1 MQKLLLPKDNTG
13 MATFSF
19 RLKKYKIAW
28 DRVPRTDTPT
38 CVNLLRRC
46 SGQGD
51 AQCIG
56 VDALDKPTAV
66 NSVLGRAPEP
76 VRRMH
81 PPLGMTTQQGVK
93 LV

>member
-1 MQKLLLPKDNTG
+1 MQKLLLPKNNTSV
-13 MATFSF
+13 ATFPF
-19 RLKKYKIAW
+19 RLKKYKIAR
-28 DRVPRTDTPT
+28 DRAPRTDTSA

-66 NSVLGRAPEP
+66 NSVL
-76 VRRMH
+76 
-81 PPLGMTTQQGVK
+81 
-93 LV
+93 